1 MALKVNI
8 SATVG
13 FCAGVQN
20 AVKKAQTA
28 AQKFGR
34 VAMLGDIVHNEKV
47 IRELTDLGVEVV
59 QNLDQIEPTVPVLFR
74 SHGTPRSICDEAHQR
89 GLRIIDATCPLVRK
103 IHNEVQMLA
112 KEGRQ
117 VIIIG
122 DKNHEEVSGIAS
134 QINDPIIVSSPE
146 EAERLPK
153 MKKIGVVAQSTQMIE
168 NVSAIVAILAAKT
181 DDLRFM
187 NTICRPTRQRQ
198 EQIRE
203 LALANDVM
211 LVVGSKNSANT
222 RRLAEIAKKLNT
234 NTHHIENAEQ
244 INPDWFIN
252 KTSVGVAA
260 GASTPVEV
268 VEEVVKKITNF
279 D

>member
-1 MALKVNI
+1 
-8 SATVG
+8 
-13 FCAGVQN
+13 
-20 AVKKAQTA
+20 
-28 AQKFGR
+28 
-34 VAMLGDIVHNEKV
+34 
-47 IRELTDLGVEVV
+47 
-59 QNLDQIEPTVPVLFR
+59 
-74 SHGTPRSICDEAHQR
+74 
-89 GLRIIDATCPLVRK
+89 
-103 IHNEVQMLA
+103 
-112 KEGRQ
+112 
-117 VIIIG
+117 
-122 DKNHEEVSGIAS
+122 
-134 QINDPIIVSSPE
+134 
-146 EAERLPK
+146 

-203 LALANDVM
+203 LALTNDVM

-234 NTHHIENAEQ
+234 NTYHIENAEQ

-252 KTSVGVAA
+252 KTSVGVAT